1 MGQYGKHAAAK
12 NAGFLKDD
20 VIVVIDG
27 FTRRMSEGELIGRIL
42 QNHPPGDKV
51 KVTVLRGQEKMKIV
65 LPVQ

>member
-1 MGQYGKHAAAK
+1 
-12 NAGFLKDD
+12 

-51 KVTVLRGQEKMKIV
+51 KVTLLRGQEKMKIV